1 MVKTVYIAE
10 LNDGDDLLNE
20 PFLLQDLVRRETKDG
35 RPYLL
40 CTYRDKTSHINS
52 VFWDVPADVDDWIR
66 PGIVVLVTGR
76 VSNYRNALQ
85 ITTTDLNPIEAD
97 NLSQFLPSSE
107 RRQDEMIKELRQTI
121 DELSDPWKELVG
133 RILLDPDFLI
143 VFANAPAARLLHH
156 AYIGGLLEHSLS
168 MATLARFL
176 AQQYPYVNIDLLISG
191 TLLHDVG
198 KALEYDTGS
207 SFDFTD
213 DGRLVGHVMRAA
225 IMVEHAAEKMGNV
238 AEEDL
243 RQLIHLISSHHGTME
258 WGAPVVPKTLE
269 AILLHQIDL
278 LDSRIQG
285 FYDHLRNDNS
295 GGAWT
300 SKQSYMFE
308 TELRRPPGFK

>member
-1 MVKTVYIAE
+1 MKTVFIAE

-107 RRQDEMIKELRQTI
+107 RRQEVMIKELRQTI

-156 AYIGGLLEHSLS
+156 AYIGGLLEHSLN
-168 MATLARFL
+168 MANLARFL

-198 KALEYDTGS
+198 KALEYDTSS

-225 IMVEHAAEKMGNV
+225 IMVEQAAEKQGNV
-238 AEEDL
+238 PEEDL

-278 LDSRIQG
+278 LDSRVQG